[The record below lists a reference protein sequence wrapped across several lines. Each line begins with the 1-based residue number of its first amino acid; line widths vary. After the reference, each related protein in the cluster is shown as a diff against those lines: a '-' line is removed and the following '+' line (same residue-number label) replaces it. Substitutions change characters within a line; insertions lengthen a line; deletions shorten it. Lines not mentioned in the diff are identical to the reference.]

1 MGNLGWYQWI
11 TTTSKKVG
19 GPLQL
24 LGIVAAGGAIAGS
37 LATKGF
43 DAAKQKITIM
53 KEAKEQAAEA
63 SIVYTVTKE
72 GRSNEGL
79 EFNIGDQF
87 RVLERDGDAV
97 LIEKL
102 RDENNPYFVSAKFLS
117 SISDYSY
124 YEAISC
130 RIQSI

>member
-102 RDENNPYFVSAKFLS
+102 RDENNPYFVAAKFLS

-124 YEAISC
+124 
-130 RIQSI
+130 

>member
-102 RDENNPYFVSAKFLS
+102 RDENNPYFVLS
-117 SISDYSY
+117 
-124 YEAISC
+124 
-130 RIQSI
+130 

>member
-1 MGNLGWYQWI
+1 MSNLGWYQWI
-11 TTTSKKVG
+11 TTASKKVG

-24 LGIVAAGGAIAGS
+24 LGIVAGGGAIAGS
-37 LATKGF
+37 LATKGY
-43 DAAKQKITIM
+43 DAAKKRITII
-53 KEAKEQAAEA
+53 KEEKEHAAEA
-63 SIVYTVTKE
+63 SIVHNVTKK

-102 RDENNPYFVSAKFLS
+102 RDKNNPYFVSAVFLS
-117 SISDYSY
+117 SISDY
-124 YEAISC
+124 ELL
-130 RIQSI
+130 

>member
-11 TTTSKKVG
+11 TTTSKRVG
-19 GPLQL
+19 GPLQF
-24 LGIVAAGGAIAGS
+24 LGIVAGSGAIIGS
-37 LATKGF
+37 LATKGV
-43 DAAKQKITIM
+43 DAAKKKIASK
-53 KEAKEQAAEA
+53 KEEKELAVERSIIYYVAKQ
-63 SIVYTVTKE
+63 

-102 RDENNPYFVSAKFLS
+102 RDENNPYFVSAEFLS
-117 SISDYSY
+117 SISDY
-124 YEAISC
+124 AF
-130 RIQSI
+130 